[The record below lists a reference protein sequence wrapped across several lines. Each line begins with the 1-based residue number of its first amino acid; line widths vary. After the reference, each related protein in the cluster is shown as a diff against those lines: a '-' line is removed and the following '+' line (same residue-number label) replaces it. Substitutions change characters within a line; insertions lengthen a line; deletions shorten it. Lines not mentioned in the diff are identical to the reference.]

1 VLKTIIVPRQA
12 RDKHMKSYLR
22 TRRFAQELDSAAGAL
37 MAGVKAAG
45 AANNTITFFTSDKC
59 EQ

>member
-1 VLKTIIVPRQA
+1 
-12 RDKHMKSYLR
+12 MKSYLR